1 MLFRSKSK
9 NTSQRIR
16 RNKKLVYFVVII
28 GVGALLLSSAL
39 AYFGSFAPRTQTPTG
54 AGELA
59 ELQYRISQ
67 NEQSL
72 ENTPDNLYLL
82 TQLGNSYYQL
92 GVYYSSTNDELKSS
106 ESFGK
111 ALDPY
116 GKALEIEP
124 DDVNVRVDRAVC
136 AFWSGNYDIAE
147 AEFET
152 AITTDPTHAKAFFN
166 YGIFLY
172 LGLNQST
179 EALEKWAAVIELNPL
194 DDPQLVAN
202 ARSWINS
209 VEEELNNPPQF
220 DTTPQPQN

>member
-1 MLFRSKSK
+1 LAKSR

-16 RNKKLVYFVVII
+16 RNKRLVYFVVII
-28 GVGALLLSSAL
+28 GVGALLLSSGL
-39 AYFGSFAPRTQTPTG
+39 AYFGSAPRAQTPAG

-67 NEQSL
+67 YEQSL
-72 ENTPDNLYLL
+72 ESTPGNLYLL

-92 GVYYSSTNDELKSS
+92 GVYYSSNNDEARSS

-111 ALDPY
+111 AMEPY

-136 AFWSGNYDIAE
+136 AFWSDNYDIAE

-152 AITTDPTHAKAFFN
+152 AIATDPTHAKAFFN

-172 LGLNQST
+172 LGLNRPT
-179 EALEKWAAVIELNPL
+179 EALEKWNAVIELNPL

-202 ARSWINS
+202 ARNWFNA
-209 VEEELNNPPQF
+209 VEEELSNPPQF